1 MPVQEQ
7 YDIHKQLII
16 PSLSVSSQP
25 ITDSGG
31 GVSTLEMKYRAD
43 ASIANATEFEP
54 SVDTLK
60 RPITDDDVAAV
71 VISES
76 TISAERPVEEEG
88 TYTCWDTLVVKRS
101 PVAMSVVLSSASWD
115 EFSHSGSHS

>member
-1 MPVQEQ
+1 MWKNLCELLCLLPVQDQ
-7 YDIHKQLII
+7 YNIHKQLII

-25 ITDSGG
+25 VTNSGG
-31 GVSTLEMKYRAD
+31 GVSTLEMKSRVD
-43 ASIANATEFEP
+43 ASIAHATAFEP

-76 TISAERPVEEEG
+76 TIGAEKSAEEEG
-88 TYTCWDTLVVKRS
+88 THTCWDKNTFVVKQ
-101 PVAMSVVLSSASWD
+101 
-115 EFSHSGSHS
+115 

>member
-1 MPVQEQ
+1 MWKNLCELLCLLPVQDQ
-7 YDIHKQLII
+7 YNIHKQLII

-25 ITDSGG
+25 VTNSGG

-43 ASIANATEFEP
+43 ASIAHDTAFEP

-76 TISAERPVEEEG
+76 SIGAEKSAEEEG
-88 TYTCWDTLVVKRS
+88 TYTCWDKNTFLLKQ
-101 PVAMSVVLSSASWD
+101 
-115 EFSHSGSHS
+115 

>member
-1 MPVQEQ
+1 LCLLPVQDQ

-25 ITDSGG
+25 VTNSGG
-31 GVSTLEMKYRAD
+31 GVSTLEIKYRAD
-43 ASIANATEFEP
+43 ASIAHATAFEP

-60 RPITDDDVAAV
+60 RPITDDDDVAAV

-76 TISAERPVEEEG
+76 TIGVERSVKEEG
-88 TYTCWDTLVVKRS
+88 THTYWDKNTFLVKQ
-101 PVAMSVVLSSASWD
+101 
-115 EFSHSGSHS
+115 